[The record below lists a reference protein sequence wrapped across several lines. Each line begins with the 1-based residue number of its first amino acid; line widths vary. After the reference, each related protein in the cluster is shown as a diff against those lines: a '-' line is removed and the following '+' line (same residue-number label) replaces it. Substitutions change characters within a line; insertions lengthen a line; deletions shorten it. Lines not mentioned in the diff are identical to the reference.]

1 MYTWTAPQT
10 MKRITKTGLFTFVN
24 KQGKALRKKCN
35 VSLLK
40 PLLSEDAAENDE
52 QRQLQKSNLNEKHS
66 KHKEEDGHLH
76 DETYIECRQNLCV
89 LDKNHFNKLPDEI
102 V

>member
-1 MYTWTAPQT
+1 

-24 KQGKALRKKCN
+24 KQGKALRKKYN

-40 PLLSEDAAENDE
+40 PLFSEDAAENNE

-76 DETYIECRQNLCV
+76 NETYIEYRQNLCV

>member
-1 MYTWTAPQT
+1 MSTPNIGSKILYQNQKLKYRKGEKFMYTWTAPQT

-40 PLLSEDAAENDE
+40 PLFSEDAAENDE

-66 KHKEEDGHLH
+66 
-76 DETYIECRQNLCV
+76 
-89 LDKNHFNKLPDEI
+89 
-102 V
+102 